1 MEEFDI
7 EFMEVALERNIIGLM
22 SDGLLGSRSIYDR
35 KDEMDFLEANQEE
48 EENFQKN
55 LTEKAT
61 KFLKPYE
68 GKKIFLAVKN
78 GDFTPGL
85 ITVINT
91 CYMLSIDLS
100 IVTYTDRINGMNCF
114 QSVMYKTKNE

>member
-1 MEEFDI
+1 MI
-7 EFMEVALERNIIGLM
+7 EFMEVAFERNIIGLM

-35 KDEMDFLEANQEE
+35 KDEMLFLKANQEE
-48 EENFQKN
+48 EESFKKN

-85 ITVINT
+85 IAVINT
-91 CYMLSIDLS
+91 CYTLSIDLS
-100 IVTYTDRINGMNCF
+100 IVTYVDRINAMNCF
-114 QSVMYKTKNE
+114 QPVMYKNKNE